1 MGERQ
6 EEMGRHPFRSA
17 PHEGELDTIPVTA
30 RNPGGRPQQL
40 ILRVTGDEVSAVY
53 RLDLGRSLL
62 VGRARDADVCIEHG
76 EVSRRHLLVHTG
88 PPLLGED
95 LGSSNGT
102 AVGGRRLTPHER
114 VEICAGDPVR
124 IGTLVLLFQWDEARW
139 GDAGNLSAA
148 ARSPAMTKL
157 YDLVDRVAHARINVL
172 INGETGVG
180 KEVLAEA
187 IHTRSSRA
195 DKPFI
200 RLNCGGFS
208 ETLLE
213 SELFGHERGAFTGAA
228 QTKPGLLESA
238 EGGTVLLDEI
248 GELPMPLQ
256 VKLLRVLEERRVR
269 RVGALAA
276 RPIDVRFLAATH
288 RDLENEVARGT
299 FRQDLFFRLNGIT
312 LTIPPLRERVE
323 EIEALADLFLAQVCA
338 QEGHAR
344 RLTLSP
350 EARKLLLRH
359 RWPGNVRELKNVME
373 RAALLVQGNVITR
386 DDLPAEK
393 MEASGEAAN
402 GGDSGEDAPPKRA
415 LRSPEPTA
423 SPPGSPERASVPPPS
438 WGLRGKAN
446 DVERQAIMSA
456 LEQCAGN
463 QTKAAKLLG
472 ISRGTLLAR
481 LALYGLPRP
490 RTTGRRADEE
500 PE

>member
-1 MGERQ
+1 MAARRPGVR
-6 EEMGRHPFRSA
+6 
-17 PHEGELDTIPVTA
+17 PH
-30 RNPGGRPQQL
+30 QL
-40 ILRVTGDEVSAVY
+40 VLRVTGDEISATY
-53 RLDLGRSLL
+53 RLDLGRSLVL
-62 VGRARDADVCIEHG
+62 GRARDADVCIEHG
-76 EVSRRHLLVHTG
+76 EVSRRHLLLHTG
-88 PPLLGED
+88 PPLLVED

-102 AVGGRRLTPHER
+102 TARGSSLTPHER
-114 VEICAGDPVR
+114 LEIGAGDLVR
-124 IGTLVLLFQWDEARW
+124 IGSLVLLFQWDEARLGNA
-139 GDAGNLSAA
+139 GDISAA
-148 ARSPAMTKL
+148 GRSPAMTKL
-157 YDLVDRVAHARINVL
+157 HDLVDRVAPARINVL

-187 IHTRSSRA
+187 IHTRSPRA

-208 ETLLE
+208 ETLLD

-248 GELPMPLQ
+248 GELPMSLQ

-269 RVGALAA
+269 RVGGLVA
-276 RPIDVRFLAATH
+276 RPIDVRFVAATH
-288 RDLENEVARGT
+288 RDLEGEIARGT

-312 LTIPPLRERVE
+312 LNIPPLRERVE
-323 EIEALADLFLAQVCA
+323 EIEALAELFLAQVCA
-338 QEGHAR
+338 QEGMSR

-359 RWPGNVRELKNVME
+359 RWPGNVRELKNVIE

-386 DDLPAEK
+386 DDLPTEK
-393 MEASGEAAN
+393 MEASVEAAN
-402 GGDSGEDAPPKRA
+402 GGERGDDTSPKRA
-415 LRSPEPTA
+415 VPPPEPMA
-423 SPPGSPERASVPPPS
+423 PPSVAPERASVPPPPPS
-438 WGLRGKAN
+438 WGLRGKASEL
-446 DVERQAIMSA
+446 ERQAIMDA

-463 QTKAAKLLG
+463 QTKAARLLG

-481 LALYGLPRP
+481 LELYGLPRP
-490 RTTGRRADEE
+490 RGSGRRAGED